1 MTPAERKK
9 AKNIARKMQKK
20 KAKAAA
26 SAANGESGK
35 KDDKN
40 GGKKKTKP
48 HVIDEDPE
56 GKELLA
62 LDHLEEAKKYASLLV
77 RHAPK
82 RMSAWAL
89 QYDIS
94 VRRGKMLLVLQVS
107 RRDASLK
114 LDWISIGTS
123 SDWAWTLIVSILE
136 PQALIEFPSL
146 LGKRNS
152 MVCDALRAAHPRGV
166 TIVYEDDEHGRI
178 GAGGGGQGR
187 PRAASPPWIG

>member
-1 MTPAERKK
+1 MTPAGRKK

-20 KAKAAA
+20 KAKAAV

-56 GKELLA
+56 GKELPS

-77 RHAPK
+77 CHAPK

-89 QYDIS
+89 QYDVS
-94 VRRGKMLLVLQVS
+94 VRRGEAPGAAGESTRCFSQIG
-107 RRDASLK
+107 
-114 LDWISIGTS
+114 LDFYRN
-123 SDWAWTLIVSILE
+123 VV
-136 PQALIEFPSL
+136 Q
-146 LGKRNS
+146 LGLDTNRFNS
-152 MVCDALRAAHPRGV
+152 
-166 TIVYEDDEHGRI
+166 
-178 GAGGGGQGR
+178 
-187 PRAASPPWIG
+187 

>member
-114 LDWISIGTS
+114 LDWISIGMS
-123 SDWAWTLIVSILE
+123 SNWAWTLIVSILE
-136 PQALIEFPSL
+136 PQAPFKMRSVDVDDHRLFSRVVDCL
-146 LGKRNS
+146 QRLTSRALGDREKGNA
-152 MVCDALRAAHPRGV
+152 VAEEVVGDAS
-166 TIVYEDDEHGRI
+166 
-178 GAGGGGQGR
+178 QC
-187 PRAASPPWIG
+187 